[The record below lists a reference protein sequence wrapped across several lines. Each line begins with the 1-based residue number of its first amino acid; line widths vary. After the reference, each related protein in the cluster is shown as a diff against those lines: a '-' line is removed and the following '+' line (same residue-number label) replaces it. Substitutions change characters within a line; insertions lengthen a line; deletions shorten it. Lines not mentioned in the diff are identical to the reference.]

1 MAMALALIASAACA
15 VQNASLAADAGDG
28 VAAGDPAHVQPFD
41 AIPTAAP
48 ELLASLRGGL
58 RAGGL
63 DLEFTANVR
72 TLVNGA
78 LVLESTTSLT
88 PGSLTPGSLTPG
100 GTTVSQSS
108 MPGTGIDP
116 TTLSFVNGAGNAQS
130 NVLPAT
136 LAGLAGKTGVV
147 VDDPTG
153 ITTAL
158 HSVTREQILGVVLTT
173 ASNQQIRQEINV
185 EVTVANFGR
194 FQEAA
199 RSALFGG
206 RLLGSLNFAQ

>member
-1 MAMALALIASAACA
+1 MDGTARAIALALIAGATCA
-15 VQNASLAADAGDG
+15 GQNASLAADAGIG
-28 VAAGDPAHVQPFD
+28 SATGDAVHVRPFD
-41 AIPTAAP
+41 AIPTADP

-63 DLEFTANVR
+63 DLAFAANVR

-78 LVLESTTSLT
+78 LVLESTTN
-88 PGSLTPGSLTPG
+88 LTPG

-108 MPGTGIDP
+108 MPGTVIDP
-116 TTLSFVNGAGNAQS
+116 TTLSFVNGAGNS
-130 NVLPAT
+130 GLPAA
-136 LAGLAGKTGVV
+136 LAGLAGQTGVV
-147 VDDPTG
+147 VEDPTG
-153 ITTAL
+153 ITSAL
-158 HSVTREQILGVVLTT
+158 HSVTREQILGVVFTS

-185 EVTVANFGR
+185 EVTVANFGQ